1 MNSMKKLIGRLYWE
15 LSNHIGYIITVRD
28 YWDPETFTLKKKNSH
43 LILYKIVSTTDDA
56 GWRKLEEVY
65 RIQIKKI

>member
-1 MNSMKKLIGRLYWE
+1 MKKLIGRLYWE
-15 LSNHIGYIITVRD
+15 LSNRIGYILTVRD
-28 YWDPETFTLKKKNSH
+28 YYDPQTFTLKKKNSH
-43 LILYKIVSTTDDA
+43 LILYKIVSTTDNA

>member
-1 MNSMKKLIGRLYWE
+1 MKKLIGRLYWQ
-15 LSNHIGYIITVRD
+15 LSNRIGYIITVRD
-28 YWDPETFTLKKKNSH
+28 YYDPKTFTLRKNNTH
-43 LILYKIVSTTDDA
+43 LVLFKIVSDTDDA